1 MVLGSA
7 SSMVL
12 GNSWAGTILASVQ
25 THAFRDPGVLRL
37 NIADFPPLQAGFG
50 AVRLAF
56 ASLGQVSPMP
66 PIIVSRDDADFFVVS
81 AECTHQSCLI
91 PAFAATKTS
100 TCPCHGSRF
109 GHDGRVIRGPAN
121 SPLPR
126 YDLITE
132 DPAVLQ
138 ILLPE
143 IASYDVTIQRVTTP
157 GTNRLA
163 LGFRSMPNVD
173 YEVLSRTS
181 PSSPWQARTFAIS
194 EAGPADRTS
203 VKGNGSDQVVYVE
216 SDGSS
221 GLFAVSAKV
230 KQV

>member
-1 MVLGSA
+1 
-7 SSMVL
+7 
-12 GNSWAGTILASVQ
+12 
-25 THAFRDPGVLRL
+25 L
-37 NIADFPPLQAGFG
+37 NIADFPPLQANFG

-66 PIIVSRDDADFFVVS
+66 PIIVSRDDTDFFAVS

-121 SPLPR
+121 APLPR
-126 YDLITE
+126 YDILTE
-132 DPAVLQ
+132 VPDVLQ

-143 IASYDVTIQRVTTP
+143 IASYHVTIQKVATP
-157 GTNRLA
+157 GSTRLA
-163 LGFRSMPNVD
+163 LRFRSMTNVD

-181 PSSPWQARTFAIS
+181 PTAPWQVRTFANS
-194 EAGPADRTS
+194 ETGPSDRTS
-203 VKGNGSDQVVYVE
+203 IKGNGSEQVVYVD
-216 SDGSS
+216 SDGTSA
-221 GLFAVSAKV
+221 LFAVSAKV

>member
-1 MVLGSA
+1 
-7 SSMVL
+7 MVL
-12 GNSWAGTILASVQ
+12 GNAWAGISIASVQ
-25 THAFRDPGVLRL
+25 PRAFRDPGVLRL
-37 NIADFPPLQAGFG
+37 NIADFPPLQASFG

-66 PIIVSRDDADFFVVS
+66 PIIVSRDDTDFFAVS

-109 GHDGRVIRGPAN
+109 GHDGRVIRGPAS
-121 SPLPR
+121 SPLSR
-126 YDLITE
+126 YDIITE
-132 DPAVLQ
+132 VPEVLQ

-143 IASYDVTIQRVTTP
+143 IASYDVTIQKVATP

-181 PSSPWQARTFAIS
+181 PTSPWQVRTFAVS
-194 EAGPADRTS
+194 EGGPADRTS

-221 GLFAVSAKV
+221 GLFAVSARV